1 MIEEL
6 KNTFK
11 SFNKEFST
19 QDTKAKSRADNFEK
33 FLQLGFPSKNLEDW
47 KFSDFNRII
56 LNKFKNIN
64 INIDQQNKFKFNKH
78 IIDFEHNKVVFLN
91 GFYSE
96 HSFDYENEENTNSD
110 SVITFGEEL
119 DVPAFIRNRRE

>member
-19 QDTKAKSRADNFEK
+19 QNTKAKTRADNFEK
-33 FLQLGFPSKNLEDW
+33 FLKLGFPSKNLEDW

-78 IIDFEHNKVVFLN
+78 IKDFEHNKVVFLN

-96 HSFDYENEENTNSD
+96 HSFDYENEEKYTRQLELIQYKKNI
-110 SVITFGEEL
+110 VEGEHE
-119 DVPAFIRNRRE
+119 